1 MAKNQQVLI
10 HPLAHWPWFQA
21 HSFSRLVSRSTVQ
34 GVICVSGST
43 LCLCMH
49 RTVSGLFSTYS
60 IESQKNHFVGR
71 WLIMLD
77 LWVCDVRI
85 PWDIFD
91 VAVFQR
97 CAEKRL
103 RFKTLRRSHFEQF
116 GGSSKAKTK
125 RKSEDETIFSTT
137 SLLGRGQ
144 LTGGYEDIVQL
155 LCYKLMFFFRIPNPP
170 LLPTCKKFNQLYI
183 DISGWMCFHKL
194 VWARDPLC

>member
-49 RTVSGLFSTYS
+49 RTVVARSQHIQLSHRKIILLVVGGLCLIYGYVMWEFHGIFLMLLYFNGAPKNVCASKLSGGATSS
-60 IESQKNHFVGR
+60 S
-71 WLIMLD
+71 
-77 LWVCDVRI
+77 
-85 PWDIFD
+85 
-91 VAVFQR
+91 
-97 CAEKRL
+97 
-103 RFKTLRRSHFEQF
+103 S

-144 LTGGYEDIVQL
+144 LSGGYEDIVQL
-155 LCYKLMFFFRIPNPP
+155 L
-170 LLPTCKKFNQLYI
+170 
-183 DISGWMCFHKL
+183 
-194 VWARDPLC
+194 